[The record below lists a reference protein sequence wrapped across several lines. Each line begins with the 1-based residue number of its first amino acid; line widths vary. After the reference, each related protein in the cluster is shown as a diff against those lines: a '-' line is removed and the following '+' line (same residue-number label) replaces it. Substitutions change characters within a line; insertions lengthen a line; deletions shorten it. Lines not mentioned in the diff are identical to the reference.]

1 MEIWIRNT
9 VVKFKTTIADPIKVA
24 DFLWL
29 FIARNRR
36 EEGRDRQSYMQCLKR
51 DLCTYY
57 SYNEF
62 MIEKLLHIFPVGEIL
77 EVLEANEVQRPVT
90 IRWALVGSA

>member
-1 MEIWIRNT
+1 
-9 VVKFKTTIADPIKVA
+9 
-24 DFLWL
+24 
-29 FIARNRR
+29 
-36 EEGRDRQSYMQCLKR
+36 MQCLKR

-90 IRWALVGSA
+90 IR

>member
-1 MEIWIRNT
+1 MSSKTKKNSL
-9 VVKFKTTIADPIKVA
+9 VVNWECFC
-24 DFLWL
+24 
-29 FIARNRR
+29 RNRR
-36 EEGRDRQSYMQCLKR
+36 EEGRDRQSYLQCLKR

-90 IRWALVGSA
+90 IRFVPGIFPLP

>member
-1 MEIWIRNT
+1 MFWC
-9 VVKFKTTIADPIKVA
+9 FC
-24 DFLWL
+24 
-29 FIARNRR
+29 RNRR
-36 EEGRDRQSYMQCLKR
+36 EEGRDRQSYLQCLKR

-90 IRWALVGSA
+90 IRYVPGSVADL

>member
-1 MEIWIRNT
+1 MSSKTKKNYL
-9 VVKFKTTIADPIKVA
+9 VVNLKCSS
-24 DFLWL
+24 
-29 FIARNRR
+29 RNRR
-36 EEGRDRQSYMQCLKR
+36 EEGRDRQSYLQCLKR

-90 IRWALVGSA
+90 IRYVPGSVADL